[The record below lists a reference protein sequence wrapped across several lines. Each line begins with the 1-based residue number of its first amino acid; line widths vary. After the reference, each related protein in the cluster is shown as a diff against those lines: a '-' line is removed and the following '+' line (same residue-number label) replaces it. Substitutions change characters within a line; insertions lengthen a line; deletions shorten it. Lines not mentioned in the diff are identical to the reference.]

1 MSGEYFGLENLV
13 NNNQNWPIDAV
24 IGDNIE
30 VVRETI
36 KRRLEM
42 AMLPTDLMESGN
54 IVTGKIVYD
63 NWLGCGV
70 PFPTWAIGLVKDES

>member
-1 MSGEYFGLENLV
+1 MSDEYPGLES
-13 NNNQNWPIDAV
+13 NNQWPTDAV

-42 AMLPTDLMESGN
+42 AYFPTDLMESGN

-63 NWLGCGV
+63 NWLRCGV